1 MPTFVEMDTRS
12 TLSAQMEQQVGPV
25 ILIDTSDPSAL
36 VMNRVD
42 SEGPTRRR
50 RIFSFALST
59 GVIADA
65 NNVASK
71 ALRSM
76 IVSCQR

>member
-1 MPTFVEMDTRS
+1 MSFREETVMPTFVEMDTRS

-42 SEGPTRRR
+42 SEGPTR
-50 RIFSFALST
+50 
-59 GVIADA
+59 
-65 NNVASK
+65 
-71 ALRSM
+71 
-76 IVSCQR
+76 